1 MTLFHHKNYRALSAA
16 IAFSFAA
23 LTFSGCSAD
32 IGDNSASSGSAS
44 SGAPTSGIMAVS
56 QGTADTEGISDAR
69 NTPAVRAA
77 KAIGPAV
84 VGITNKAVA
93 RDWFNNPVE
102 TEGVGSG
109 VIFRA
114 DGYIVTNNHSMAR
127 RKSSSASPMAARS
140 KASSSVPTALPTSPS

>member
-1 MTLFHHKNYRALSAA
+1 MNLFKNQRYRALSAA

-23 LTFSGCSAD
+23 MTFSGCSAD
-32 IGDNSASSGSAS
+32 VGGSSSSSGSAS

-56 QGTADTEGISDAR
+56 QGTADTSDLSDAR

-114 DGYIVTNNHSMAR
+114 DGYIVTNNHVIEGA
-127 RKSSSASPMAARS
+127 KETSAPTPSP
-140 KASSSVPTALPTSPS
+140 TLPS